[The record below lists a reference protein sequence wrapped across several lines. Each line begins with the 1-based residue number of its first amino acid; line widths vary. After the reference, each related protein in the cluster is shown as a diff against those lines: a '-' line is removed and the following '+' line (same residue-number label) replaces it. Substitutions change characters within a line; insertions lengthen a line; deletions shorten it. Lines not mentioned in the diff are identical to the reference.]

1 MIDEMRQMVLMMLFL
16 LGMIWVANALF
27 VWTVKRRKRNRR
39 VSVTPP
45 RYGFR
50 DNHGPTNVRKF
61 INPRQQ

>member
-1 MIDEMRQMVLMMLFL
+1 MIDEMRQMILMMLFL

-45 RYGFR
+45 
-50 DNHGPTNVRKF
+50 
-61 INPRQQ
+61 